1 MDNHAT
7 CQAVLL
13 NYMVNSGNYIFKN
26 DKDKES
32 KKESKRKKFEVP
44 MHTREGEVFK
54 F

>member
-32 KKESKRKKFEVP
+32 KKEMQQWDTIHNLQYV
-44 MHTREGEVFK
+44 
-54 F
+54 